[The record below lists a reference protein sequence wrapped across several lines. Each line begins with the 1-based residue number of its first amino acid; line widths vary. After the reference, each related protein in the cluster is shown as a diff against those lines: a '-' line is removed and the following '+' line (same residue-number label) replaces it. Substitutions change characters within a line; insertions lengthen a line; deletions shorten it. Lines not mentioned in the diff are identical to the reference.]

1 MSDTNR
7 SVREEMIR
15 LYQLKKLGFDFMG
28 YTFSNKGQLSYHHL
42 IVPKK
47 YGGKSTIENGAILRQ
62 NTSHDYLHKI
72 EPIDREIFELITNR
86 MIEMNRNGK
95 LDVENLRIIR
105 DLLLYFERE
114 HDHDTLNSGKLLI
127 KREYVRERILLWQKK
142 NIKSADTLII
152 T

>member
-1 MSDTNR
+1 MQHSKLQMKRIKMSNSNK

-28 YTFSNKGQLSYHHL
+28 YTFNNKGQLSYHHL

-47 YGGKSTIENGAILRQ
+47 YGGKATMENGAILRQ
-62 NTSHDYLHKI
+62 NTSHDYLHKV
-72 EPIDREIFELITNR
+72 ELTDREIFESITDR

-105 DLLLYFERE
+105 NLLLYFERE

-127 KREYVRERILLWQKK
+127 KREYVRERILL
-142 NIKSADTLII
+142 
-152 T
+152 

>member
-1 MSDTNR
+1 MSNSSK

-15 LYQLKKLGFDFMG
+15 LYQLKRLGFDFMG

-42 IVPKK
+42 IVPKRLN
-47 YGGKSTIENGAILRQ
+47 GKATIENGAILRQ

-72 EPIDREIFELITNR
+72 ELTDREIFELITNR
-86 MIEMNRNGK
+86 MIEMNINGK
-95 LDVENLRIIR
+95 LDLDNLRKIR

-114 HDHDTLNSGKLLI
+114 HDHDKLSSGKLLI
-127 KREYVRERILLWQKK
+127 KREYVRERIMLLQKK
-142 NIKSADTLII
+142 NIKSVDTLIM